1 MFLHFELL
9 PKSPNHPYP
18 PPTRLPQLAHP
29 LTLLNNCSLSYL
41 PCSSRTLTRWC
52 RVLLQTTR
60 ASIRWLR
67 PRRPPRSSATVMPA
81 TAMFSNLKSRVGGG
95 AQPHNP
101 SDSNPISQYF
111 EIGKVVAS
119 AGPEHIWKIHDAY
132 RKSDGKV
139 RSNIPQSP
147 YITQVHTLQ
156 MSTEDFCFYN
166 C

>member
-1 MFLHFELL
+1 
-9 PKSPNHPYP
+9 
-18 PPTRLPQLAHP
+18 
-29 LTLLNNCSLSYL
+29 
-41 PCSSRTLTRWC
+41 
-52 RVLLQTTR
+52 
-60 ASIRWLR
+60 
-67 PRRPPRSSATVMPA
+67 MPA

-139 RSNIPQSP
+139 RPTVSVECYLYMLCDLYSEIRPKAVFPAIQGVPNHLASM
-147 YITQVHTLQ
+147 L
-156 MSTEDFCFYN
+156 
-166 C
+166 

>member
-1 MFLHFELL
+1 
-9 PKSPNHPYP
+9 
-18 PPTRLPQLAHP
+18 
-29 LTLLNNCSLSYL
+29 
-41 PCSSRTLTRWC
+41 
-52 RVLLQTTR
+52 
-60 ASIRWLR
+60 
-67 PRRPPRSSATVMPA
+67 MPS

-139 RSNIPQSP
+139 RSTTTSVYTPDCLLHETFATALEK
-147 YITQVHTLQ
+147 YVVA
-156 MSTEDFCFYN
+156 
-166 C
+166 

>member
-1 MFLHFELL
+1 
-9 PKSPNHPYP
+9 
-18 PPTRLPQLAHP
+18 
-29 LTLLNNCSLSYL
+29 
-41 PCSSRTLTRWC
+41 
-52 RVLLQTTR
+52 
-60 ASIRWLR
+60 
-67 PRRPPRSSATVMPA
+67 MPA

-139 RSNIPQSP
+139 RPTVSVECYVISIVRSELRLYSQLYRVYQTTRPACCSDE
-147 YITQVHTLQ
+147 
-156 MSTEDFCFYN
+156 MSQRTT
-166 C
+166 